1 MQPKFLLCKPR
12 GLNYK
17 RLHMV
22 KPSAQQPASTAPS
35 PAKKRDH
42 AAAAGVGRQIGERLK
57 TMFDG
62 VLTEPVPDKFRVL
75 LEELERKLSKN

>member
-1 MQPKFLLCKPR
+1 MA
-12 GLNYK
+12 
-17 RLHMV
+17 
-22 KPSAQQPASTAPS
+22 KPSARQPASTAPS
-35 PAKKRDH
+35 PAKKRADH
-42 AAAAGVGRQIGERLK
+42 ATAAGVGRQIGERLK